1 MEEEEIMEP
10 IQWNQYKRGEKIFWI
25 YAALDILYFGL
36 NGFGKGGIEILCTV
50 IWQIIL
56 LNFIY
61 YGYSW
66 VLYCMMAAGGILFA
80 KGCFELLLLVFEGD
94 WMIYAYSPSRLVI
107 TGLKSVIAV
116 IQFLLVIKKDLRYF
130 SHIRGLARKEEL
142 SEEAAEKIEKGDY

>member
-1 MEEEEIMEP
+1 MYRHMADYP
-10 IQWNQYKRGEKIFWI
+10 FK
-25 YAALDILYFGL
+25 LY
-36 NGFGKGGIEILCTV
+36 
-50 IWQIIL
+50 L
-56 LNFIY
+56 LWLFL
-61 YGYSW
+61 GV
-66 VLYCMMAAGGILFA
+66 VLHDGSGGILFA

>member
-1 MEEEEIMEP
+1 MEP

-66 VLYCMMAAGGILFA
+66 VLYCMMAAGGDHHPLSARRGTVCSCGFA
-80 KGCFELLLLVFEGD
+80 G
-94 WMIYAYSPSRLVI
+94 A
-107 TGLKSVIAV
+107 
-116 IQFLLVIKKDLRYF
+116 
-130 SHIRGLARKEEL
+130 
-142 SEEAAEKIEKGDY
+142 